1 MDKEPGGGSGI
12 ILAAVGMAF
21 CCALPLLLVSGGF
34 GAALAWLFDGG
45 LVWLVGAVLALV
57 AGGLVLRYRRGA
69 DRAKRS
75 DDHFIEQPGD
85 RTANAGEDPR
95 SIRTPDASE

>member
-1 MDKEPGGGSGI
+1 MDKEPGGGSGL
-12 ILAAVGMAF
+12 ILGAVGMGL

-34 GAALAWLFDGG
+34 GAALAWLFDEGV
-45 LVWLVGAVLALV
+45 VWWVAALALV
-57 AGGLVLRYRRGA
+57 AGGLILRYRRGA

>member
-1 MDKEPGGGSGI
+1 MDKEPGGGFGLK
-12 ILAAVGMAF
+12 LAAVGMGL

-34 GAALAWLFDGG
+34 GAALAWLFDEGV
-45 LVWLVGAVLALV
+45 VWLVAALALV
-57 AGGLVLRYRRGA
+57 AGGLILRYRRGA

-75 DDHFIEQPGD
+75 DDHFIEPPGD

>member
-1 MDKEPGGGSGI
+1 MDKEPGGGFGP
-12 ILAAVGMAF
+12 ILGVIGMVA

-34 GAALAWLFDGG
+34 GAALAWLFDEGV
-45 LVWLVGAVLALV
+45 VWWVAALALV

-75 DDHFIEQPGD
+75 DDHLIEQPGD
-85 RTANAGEDPR
+85 RTANAGENPR
-95 SIRTPDASE
+95 SIRAPDASE

>member
-1 MDKEPGGGSGI
+1 MDKEPGGGFGLT
-12 ILAAVGMAF
+12 LAAVGMGL

-34 GAALAWLFDGG
+34 GAALAWLFDEGV
-45 LVWLVGAVLALV
+45 VWLGAALALV

>member
-34 GAALAWLFDGG
+34 GAALAWLFDEGV
-45 LVWLVGAVLALV
+45 VWLVAALALV

-75 DDHFIEQPGD
+75 DDQFIEQPGD
-85 RTANAGEDPR
+85 RTANAGEGPR
-95 SIRTPDASE
+95 SIRMPDASE

>member
-1 MDKEPGGGSGI
+1 MDKEPGGGPGL
-12 ILAAVGMAF
+12 ILGAVGMGL

-57 AGGLVLRYRRGA
+57 AGGPLSRDRRGPA
-69 DRAKRS
+69 RAKRS
-75 DDHFIEQPGD
+75 DAHFIEQPGY
-85 RTANAGEDPR
+85 RSANAGEDPR
-95 SIRTPDASE
+95 SIRMPDASE

>member
-1 MDKEPGGGSGI
+1 MDKEPGGGFGR
-12 ILAAVGMAF
+12 ILGVFGMVA

-34 GAALAWLFDGG
+34 GAALAWLFDEGV
-45 LVWLVGAVLALV
+45 VWWVAALALV
-57 AGGLVLRYRRGA
+57 AGGLILRYRRGA

-75 DDHFIEQPGD
+75 DDHLIEPPGD
-85 RTANAGEDPR
+85 RTANAGENPP